1 MYPCCS
7 IPLSSMEMCCHTQC
21 RNMDNYEVV
30 LLQDYVQGPQ
40 EISVDLNIYLLFL
53 ILMTSL

>member
-1 MYPCCS
+1 
-7 IPLSSMEMCCHTQC
+7 
-21 RNMDNYEVV
+21 MDNYEVV